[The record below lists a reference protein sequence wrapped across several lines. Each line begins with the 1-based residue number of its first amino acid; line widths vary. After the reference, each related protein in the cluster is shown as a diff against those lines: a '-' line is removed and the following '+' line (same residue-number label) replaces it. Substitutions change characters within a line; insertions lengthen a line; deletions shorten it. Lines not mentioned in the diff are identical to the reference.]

1 MRLKIATCVLAFVA
15 FGLTARTAEA
25 APIALQLSSGAT
37 TFTILDGGALDAN
50 PLDGVITFVGAVE
63 GWLINISTGIGTG
76 LSPNYMD
83 LNSVNTS
90 PLPTTSTLTINFS
103 QINNLVAFP
112 GMEMEFG
119 GTVTNSSVIYNAFFN
134 NANTF
139 FGGTLIGSLG
149 PFSAGGFTG
158 TTSGFMSATSP
169 FSLTQ
174 QFLITGGG
182 GTLGSAFSGNAELN
196 PVPEPGSLLL
206 LGGGLLGLA
215 GLARRRRQKK
225 SGQ

>member
-1 MRLKIATCVLAFVA
+1 MRLKITTCVLALMA

-25 APIALQLSSGAT
+25 APIALQLSSGAS

-50 PLDGVITFVGAVE
+50 PLDGVITFIGSVGD
-63 GWLINISTGIGTG
+63 WLINVSTGVGSG
-76 LSPNYMD
+76 MGPNYMD
-83 LNSVNTS
+83 LNSVNNS
-90 PLPTTSTLTINFS
+90 SVATTSTLTINFT
-103 QINNLVAFP
+103 QFNNLVAFP
-112 GMEMEFG
+112 GMELEFG
-119 GTVTNSSVIYNAFFN
+119 GTTSNATVIYNAFFN
-134 NANTF
+134 NANTL

-149 PFSAGGFTG
+149 PFSGGFFG
-158 TTSGFMSATSP
+158 TTSGLMSATSP

-174 QFLITGGG
+174 QFLITGNGA
-182 GTLGSAFSGNAELN
+182 LAGSAFSGNAELN

-225 SGQ
+225 SAQ